1 MALPRMAYY
10 RTLFYSAV
18 VFNLCV
24 ASIFVFGFG
33 WLHAA
38 VGGGELPD
46 VPLLQMFIVLSGGS
60 IFLFGI
66 IYLFAGLRLESAES
80 NLLIALGAIGK
91 LTFFIILLAYALND
105 VSPWGLVGLAAVDL
119 LYALLFTE
127 CLWFKTTQR
136 RKQVVVS

>member
-1 MALPRMAYY
+1 MVKERP
-10 RTLFYSAV
+10 TLV
-18 VFNLCV
+18 VSER
-24 ASIFVFGFG
+24 AS
-33 WLHAA
+33 H
-38 VGGGELPD
+38 
-46 VPLLQMFIVLSGGS
+46 LSGVVKES
-60 IFLFGI
+60 PALVVSEFLFGI